1 MLKIKL
7 IFFILLTM
15 SLGFHVPSD
24 AFAADGDVTSTVEIN
39 SSTANFPTLDNGD
52 RLGSSLANIGD
63 LNGDGVNDIASGTYW
78 DDEGGL
84 NRGAVHIM
92 FMNADG
98 SVDSNV
104 VINDSTANGPVL
116 ANSDGFGFSVA
127 NIGDLDGDGVN
138 DIAAGG
144 IEPTLGGAPAAGEIY
159 IMFMNTD
166 GTPKSTVEI
175 DKTTAN
181 GPSGAGGHFG
191 SDIANIGDLNGDGVN
206 DLAVGNYG
214 DTGGGS
220 AHIIFM
226 NTDGTPKSSVEI
238 NSSTTNGPTID
249 DEDRFGRSVENIG
262 DLNGDGVN
270 DLAVGAEYDDMD
282 ENGNASGGDNRGAIH
297 IMFMNTDGTPKS
309 TVEINSSTANGPTI
323 GDDDLF
329 GASLANI
336 GDLNGDGVND
346 IASGTQFDDE
356 GGSNRGAVHIMFMNA
371 DGSVDSTVEINS
383 STTNGPTIDD
393 DDRLGSSLANIGDSN
408 GDGINDLAV
417 GAHNDDEGG
426 SNRGA
431 VHIMFMNAD
440 GSVDSTVEINSST
453 TNGPTIDDDD
463 RLGSSLANIGDSN
476 GDGINDLAVG
486 AHNDD
491 EGGSNRGAIHI
502 MYMVGTLPPTTTT
515 TTTTT
520 SSGGGGKNN
529 CDSNGFG
536 NNNSLR
542 VYQVTY
548 NIKTYEVQV
557 QAYSTCGSVS
567 AKMTTPMQQSI
578 LGLSTEQPY
587 LDDMITIYSG
597 FLDESDEKFHISVQN
612 KKQSFTETF
621 YIYDKSITK
630 KYTGSTGYTSEQQG
644 TALPTITSEQITVVS
659 EPSVTQ
665 VVQTIEESIPIEEQ
679 ILDEPLETPQIQS
692 ITYTHEPIVEEEIK
706 PQCGVGTKLV
716 DGICKII
723 KTDEPK
729 FCFLFWCW

>member
-1 MLKIKL
+1 MMKVKL

-431 VHIMFMNAD
+431 
-440 GSVDSTVEINSST
+440 
-453 TNGPTIDDDD
+453 
-463 RLGSSLANIGDSN
+463 
-476 GDGINDLAVG
+476 
-486 AHNDD
+486 
-491 EGGSNRGAIHI
+491 IHI

>member
-1 MLKIKL
+1 
-7 IFFILLTM
+7 M

-39 SSTANFPTLDNGD
+39 ASTANFPTLGDGD

-63 LNGDGVNDIASGTYW
+63 LNGDGVNDIASGTPW
-78 DDEGGL
+78 DDEGGN

-98 SVDSNV
+98 SVDSTV

-116 ANSDGFGFSVA
+116 ANLDGFGFSVE

-138 DIAAGG
+138 DIAVGG
-144 IEPTLGGAPAAGEIY
+144 VLPGAGGAPAVGEIY

-175 DKTTAN
+175 DRTTAN
-181 GPSGAGGHFG
+181 GPSGAGSHFG

-214 DTGGGS
+214 DASYGS
-220 AHIIFM
+220 VHIIFM

-238 NSSTTNGPTID
+238 DRTTANGPTLD
-249 DEDRFGRSVENIG
+249 NLDHFGRSVENIG
-262 DLNGDGVN
+262 DLDGDGVN
-270 DLAVGAEYDDMD
+270 DLAVGAYQDDMD
-282 ENGNASGGDNRGAIH
+282 ENGNASGGDDSAALNI
-297 IMFMNTDGTPKS
+297 IFMKTDGTPKS
-309 TVEINSSTANGPTI
+309 TVEINDFTANGPTI
-323 GDDDLF
+323 GDDDKF
-329 GASLANI
+329 GTSIANI

-346 IASGTQFDDE
+346 IAAGAQQGGGGNGGT
-356 GGSNRGAVHIMFMNA
+356 VHIMFMNA
-371 DGSVDSTVEINS
+371 DGSVDSTVVIND
-383 STTNGPTIDD
+383 STANGPTIDD
-393 DDRLGSSLANIGDSN
+393 GDLFGRSFANIGDSN

-417 GAHNDDEGG
+417 GAYNDDMDENGNARGG
-426 SNRGA
+426 T
-431 VHIMFMNAD
+431 FD
-440 GSVDSTVEINSST
+440 
-453 TNGPTIDDDD
+453 
-463 RLGSSLANIGDSN
+463 
-476 GDGINDLAVG
+476 
-486 AHNDD
+486 
-491 EGGSNRGAIHI
+491 RGAIHI

-515 TTTTT
+515 TTTAT

-567 AKMTTPMQQSI
+567 AKITTPIQQSV

-597 FLDESDEKFHISVQN
+597 FLDDSDEKFHIAIQN

-621 YIYDKSITK
+621 YIHDKSITK

-665 VVQTIEESIPIEEQ
+665 IIQTIEESIPIEEQ

-692 ITYTHEPIVEEEIK
+692 IGYTPEPVAEEIK

>member
-1 MLKIKL
+1 M
-7 IFFILLTM
+7 
-15 SLGFHVPSD
+15 
-24 AFAADGDVTSTVEIN
+24 
-39 SSTANFPTLDNGD
+39 
-52 RLGSSLANIGD
+52 
-63 LNGDGVNDIASGTYW
+63 
-78 DDEGGL
+78 
-84 NRGAVHIM
+84 
-92 FMNADG
+92 
-98 SVDSNV
+98 
-104 VINDSTANGPVL
+104 INDSTANGPVL
-116 ANSDGFGFSVA
+116 DNIEGFGFSVE

-144 IEPTLGGAPAAGEIY
+144 VLPGAGGAPAVGEIY

-175 DKTTAN
+175 DRTTAN
-181 GPSGAGGHFG
+181 GPSGAGSHFG
-191 SDIANIGDLNGDGVN
+191 SDLENIGDLNGDGVN

-214 DTGGGS
+214 DASYGS
-220 AHIIFM
+220 VHIIFM

-238 NSSTTNGPTID
+238 DRTTANGPTID
-249 DEDRFGRSVENIG
+249 DGDHFGRSVE
-262 DLNGDGVN
+262 
-270 DLAVGAEYDDMD
+270 
-282 ENGNASGGDNRGAIH
+282 
-297 IMFMNTDGTPKS
+297 
-309 TVEINSSTANGPTI
+309 
-323 GDDDLF
+323 
-329 GASLANI
+329 
-336 GDLNGDGVND
+336 
-346 IASGTQFDDE
+346 
-356 GGSNRGAVHIMFMNA
+356 
-371 DGSVDSTVEINS
+371 
-383 STTNGPTIDD
+383 
-393 DDRLGSSLANIGDSN
+393 NIGDSN

-417 GAHNDDEGG
+417 GAYNDDMDENGNARGG
-426 SNRGA
+426 T
-431 VHIMFMNAD
+431 FD
-440 GSVDSTVEINSST
+440 
-453 TNGPTIDDDD
+453 
-463 RLGSSLANIGDSN
+463 
-476 GDGINDLAVG
+476 
-486 AHNDD
+486 
-491 EGGSNRGAIHI
+491 RGAIHI
-502 MYMVGTLPPTTTT
+502 MYMVGTLPP

-567 AKMTTPMQQSI
+567 AKITTPMQQSI

-597 FLDESDEKFHISVQN
+597 FLDESDEKFHIAIQN
-612 KKQSFTETF
+612 KKHSFTETF
-621 YIYDKSITK
+621 YIHDKSITK

-665 VVQTIEESIPIEEQ
+665 VVQTIDESIPIEEQ

-723 KTDEPK
+723 KTNEPK